1 MKKFLVRISNILP
14 EKNSENSD
22 SLYSSLMVI
31 LGTFLVFLLVVVSI
45 SQIGLLFVKSR
56 QYLTNVDVLEGAIS
70 VGSQSYID
78 KGTLTMTLLSGKPS
92 EKIEI
97 LVNGEVVDNFNEKI
111 KTIDIMSQSV
121 IEIKAPKD
129 TPIEVELTNISDT
142 LKTVLNNEKIY
153 VKGIEVLCRV
163 VFK

>member
-1 MKKFLVRISNILP
+1 MKKILERILSLLP
-14 EKNSENSD
+14 KKKCENSD

-56 QYLTNVDVLEGAIS
+56 QYLTNVDILEGAIS

-97 LVNGEVVDNFNEKI
+97 LVNGEVIDNFNEKI